1 MIDTPDQTLFF
12 FDNDSDDDADNEH
25 MDDEPDDCANDL
37 SEDEEELGEPISLQ
51 HTISMKQRLINEDIA
66 VKVKDTLSFMKQQGI
81 NLPIFLD
88 ALSWGDHGCH
98 SDPEV
103 QYARTSLTVSD
114 ELESCGIGTTHQ
126 EVRI

>member
-37 SEDEEELGEPISLQ
+37 SEDEEELGKPISLQ

-66 VKVKDTLSFMKQQGI
+66 VKVKDTLLFMKQQGI
-81 NLPIFLD
+81 NF
-88 ALSWGDHGCH
+88 S
-98 SDPEV
+98 
-103 QYARTSLTVSD
+103 
-114 ELESCGIGTTHQ
+114 
-126 EVRI
+126 